1 MNMFYSVVVTKRY
14 FANVADRFYAK
25 ILPETDGVRDY
36 CEDGNEDQ
44 MGGHRVFAKLLDL
57 DVDNVVKEE

>member
-1 MNMFYSVVVTKRY
+1 MCLSVVVTKWY
-14 FANVADRFYAK
+14 FANVADSFYAI
-25 ILPETDGVRDY
+25 ILPETDGVRDD
-36 CEDGNEDQ
+36 CEDGHEDQ